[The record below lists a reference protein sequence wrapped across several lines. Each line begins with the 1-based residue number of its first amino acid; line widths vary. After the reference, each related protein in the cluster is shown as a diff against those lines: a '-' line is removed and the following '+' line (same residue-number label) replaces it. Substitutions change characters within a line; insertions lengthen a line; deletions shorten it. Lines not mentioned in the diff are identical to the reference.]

1 MNQISVVV
9 PRSFVVEKVI
19 KGSKGEFTIY
29 GLQFGSKFMRFTYP
43 AGRMLP
49 DDAPIECHMYSR
61 KYNARG
67 AVYDEVALW
76 VDNHV
81 ERVINEQLEL
91 DLEADEKK
99 LPF

>member
-29 GLQFGSKFMRFTYP
+29 GLQIGSKFMRFTYP

-61 KYNARG
+61 KYKARG
-67 AVYDEVALW
+67 AEYDEVALW

>member
-1 MNQISVVV
+1 MNQVSVVV

-29 GLQFGSKFMRFTYP
+29 GLKIGSKFMRFTYP

-49 DDAPIECHMYSR
+49 PDADIECHMYSR
-61 KYNARG
+61 KYKARG
-67 AVYDEVALW
+67 AEFDEVALW

-81 ERVINEQLEL
+81 ELVINEQLEL
-91 DLEADEKK
+91 DLESDEKT

>member
-9 PRSFVVEKVI
+9 PRSLVAEKVI

-29 GLQFGSKFMRFTYP
+29 GLQIGSKFMRFTYP

-91 DLEADEKK
+91 DLESN
-99 LPF
+99 